1 MDSMIKEI
9 NDNLKAILETIKDNR
24 DNSINTLDN
33 IQNQMDKKVEEAKK
47 YKIQVDASKDR
58 INELEDE
65 NKSLELSL
73 KELNDKYSKMNL
85 VGLIEAGN
93 REIKSKINENV
104 GAINKEKEHIQELT
118 NRARTIKDLLI
129 NLKKDKTIKEEK
141 LENIKIVYEYY
152 SERINEVIDY
162 AFNHANNLSD
172 YKSVS
177 YSNDE
182 ESFINEDTVDD
193 KELENT
199 MVFDEIATID
209 KNKNFKD
216 EMSFINDEISDKFD
230 SNKEIDD
237 KEKINEEII
246 NSVDLDDNDIN
257 SDDNNQVFDNTYEV
271 SNLEHEEDVVDNKK
285 VSHDEE
291 KINEKEIQ
299 EDSIFEKDKE
309 SDISSN
315 NNYDNNEDKVSDK
328 TDILE
333 IKKDEDKE
341 NEDRINKINDLFS
354 SINVPNE
361 NVGVVNPS
369 PAVVPNVETKIDNA
383 YKDIFG
389 EELNENDLNKK
400 DSTLTDIFG
409 NPIKKEDLSEEVKTG
424 KKLEDLFNEN
434 GLDFN
439 KFRED
444 EKNYLKQI
452 YDEDKFKNIIETL
465 KRNKINLNNIYHA
478 FNIFGEMS
486 ANELENMIT
495 KLINVGQSVEAIGL
509 VLEKLPKVKK
519 YNLDEAINSYGDYVK
534 DLDITELFMK
544 AKELYKNGG
553 NL

>member
-47 YKIQVDASKDR
+47 YKIQVDASKER
-58 INELEDE
+58 ISDLEDE

-129 NLKKDKTIKEEK
+129 NLKKDKTVKEEK
-141 LENIKIVYEYY
+141 LGNIKIVYEYY

-162 AFNHANNLSD
+162 AFDHANNLSD

-177 YSNDE
+177 NSNDE
-182 ESFINEDTVDD
+182 ESFINEDTVDN

-199 MVFDEIATID
+199 MVFDEIASID

-230 SNKEIDD
+230 SNKEIDE
-237 KEKINEEII
+237 KEKVNEEII
-246 NSVDLDDNDIN
+246 NSVDLDDNEIN

-271 SNLEHEEDVVDNKK
+271 SNLKQEEDVVDNKE

-291 KINEKEIQ
+291 KINEEEKQ
-299 EDSIFEKDKE
+299 EDSIFEEGKE
-309 SDISSN
+309 SNIFSN

-354 SINVPNE
+354 SINVPSE

-369 PAVVPNVETKIDNA
+369 PTVVPNVEAKIDNA

-400 DSTLTDIFG
+400 EPTLTDIFG

-424 KKLEDLFNEN
+424 KKLEDLFSEN

-465 KRNKINLNNIYHA
+465 RRNKINLDNIYHA

-486 ANELENMIT
+486 ANELENMIS

>member
-47 YKIQVDASKDR
+47 YKIQVDASKER
-58 INELEDE
+58 ISDLEDE

-129 NLKKDKTIKEEK
+129 NLKKDKTVKEEK

-162 AFNHANNLSD
+162 AFDHANNLSD

-177 YSNDE
+177 NSNDE
-182 ESFINEDTVDD
+182 ESFINEDTFDN

-199 MVFDEIATID
+199 MVFDEIASID

-230 SNKEIDD
+230 SNKEIDE
-237 KEKINEEII
+237 KEKVNEEII
-246 NSVDLDDNDIN
+246 NSVDLDDNEIN

-271 SNLEHEEDVVDNKK
+271 SNLKQEEDVVDNKE

-291 KINEKEIQ
+291 KINEEEKQ
-299 EDSIFEKDKE
+299 EDSIFEEGKE
-309 SDISSN
+309 SNIFSN

-354 SINVPNE
+354 SINVPSE

-369 PAVVPNVETKIDNA
+369 PTVVPNVEAKIDNA

-389 EELNENDLNKK
+389 EELNESDLNKK
-400 DSTLTDIFG
+400 EPTLTDIFG

-424 KKLEDLFNEN
+424 KKLEDLFSEN

-444 EKNYLKQI
+444 EKSYLKQI

-465 KRNKINLNNIYHA
+465 RRNKINLDNIYHA

-486 ANELENMIT
+486 ANELENMIS

>member
-9 NDNLKAILETIKDNR
+9 NDNLKTILETIKDNR

-47 YKIQVDASKDR
+47 YKIQVDASKER
-58 INELEDE
+58 ISDLEDE

-177 YSNDE
+177 YSNNE

-199 MVFDEIATID
+199 MVFDEIASID

-237 KEKINEEII
+237 KEKVNEEII
-246 NSVDLDDNDIN
+246 NSVDLDDNEIN

-271 SNLEHEEDVVDNKK
+271 SNLKQEEDVVDNKE

-291 KINEKEIQ
+291 KINEEEKQ
-299 EDSIFEKDKE
+299 EDSIFEEGKE
-309 SDISSN
+309 SDIFSN

-333 IKKDEDKE
+333 VKKDEDKE

-369 PAVVPNVETKIDNA
+369 PTVVPNVEAKIDNA

-400 DSTLTDIFG
+400 EPTLTDIFG

-424 KKLEDLFNEN
+424 KKLEDLFSEN

-444 EKNYLKQI
+444 EKSYLKQI

-465 KRNKINLNNIYHA
+465 RRNKINLDNIYHA

-486 ANELENMIT
+486 ANELENMIS

-534 DLDITELFMK
+534 NLDITELFMK

>member
-47 YKIQVDASKDR
+47 YKIQVDASKEKISD
-58 INELEDE
+58 LEDE

-93 REIKSKINENV
+93 REIKSKINENI

-152 SERINEVIDY
+152 SERINEVINY

-199 MVFDEIATID
+199 MVFDEIASID

-230 SNKEIDD
+230 SNNEIDD

-271 SNLEHEEDVVDNKK
+271 SNLEHEKDVVDNKK

-369 PAVVPNVETKIDNA
+369 PTVVPNVETKIDNA

-400 DSTLTDIFG
+400 EPTLTDIFG

-424 KKLEDLFNEN
+424 KKLEDLFSEN

-444 EKNYLKQI
+444 EKSYLKQI
-452 YDEDKFKNIIETL
+452 YNEDKFKNIIETL
-465 KRNKINLNNIYHA
+465 RRNKINLDNIYHA

-486 ANELENMIT
+486 ANELENMIS

-534 DLDITELFMK
+534 NLDITELFMK

>member
-93 REIKSKINENV
+93 REIKSKINENI

-444 EKNYLKQI
+444 EKKYLKQI

>member
-424 KKLEDLFNEN
+424 KKLEDLFSEN

-444 EKNYLKQI
+444 EKSYLKQI
-452 YDEDKFKNIIETL
+452 YNEEKFRNVIETL

>member
-47 YKIQVDASKDR
+47 YKIQVDASKER
-58 INELEDE
+58 ISDLEDE

-93 REIKSKINENV
+93 REIKSKINENIV
-104 GAINKEKEHIQELT
+104 AINKEKEHIQELT

-129 NLKKDKTIKEEK
+129 NLKKDKTVKEEK

-162 AFNHANNLSD
+162 AFDHANNLSD

-177 YSNDE
+177 NSNDE
-182 ESFINEDTVDD
+182 ESFINEDTVDN

-199 MVFDEIATID
+199 MVFDEIASID

-237 KEKINEEII
+237 KEKVNEEII
-246 NSVDLDDNDIN
+246 NSVDLDDNEIN

-271 SNLEHEEDVVDNKK
+271 SNLKQEENVVDNKE

-291 KINEKEIQ
+291 KINEEEKQ
-299 EDSIFEKDKE
+299 EDSIFEESKE
-309 SDISSN
+309 SNIFSN

-354 SINVPNE
+354 SINVPSE

-369 PAVVPNVETKIDNA
+369 PTVVPNVEAKIDNA

-400 DSTLTDIFG
+400 EPTLTDIFG

-424 KKLEDLFNEN
+424 KKLEDLFSEN

-444 EKNYLKQI
+444 EKSYLKQI

-486 ANELENMIT
+486 ANELENMIS